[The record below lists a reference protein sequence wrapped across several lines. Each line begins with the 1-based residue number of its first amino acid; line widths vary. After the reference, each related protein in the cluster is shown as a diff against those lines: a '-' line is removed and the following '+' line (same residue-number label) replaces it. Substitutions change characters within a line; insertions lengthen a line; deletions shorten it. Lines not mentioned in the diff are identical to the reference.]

1 RPLYFRSRPPSA
13 NSGASHKLGNCMA
26 AERFYVYRSGESD
39 ACALTGAKDDPRLP
53 LAAAPDRWR
62 FWMQIGRLQ
71 AEGGRYGFNIETAA
85 SEIAANGYCLFTGS
99 RKLLGGLDPPP
110 TPPPQGGTSDA

>member
-1 RPLYFRSRPPSA
+1 
-13 NSGASHKLGNCMA
+13 MA
-26 AERFYVYRSGESD
+26 AERFYVYRSGETD

-53 LAAAPDRWR
+53 HAVAPDRWR

-85 SEIAANGYCLFTGS
+85 NDIAANGYCLFTGS
-99 RKLLGGLDPPP
+99 RKLLGEPRPAP
-110 TPPPQGGTSDA
+110 STPSPQGGSSDA

>member
-1 RPLYFRSRPPSA
+1 
-13 NSGASHKLGNCMA
+13 MA
-26 AERFYVYRSGESD
+26 AERFYVYRSGETD

-53 LAAAPDRWR
+53 HAVAPDRWR

-99 RKLLGGLDPPP
+99 TKLLGGLDPVPSTPSPP
-110 TPPPQGGTSDA
+110 GGTSDA